1 VISCDVIATAR
12 NKDKMVKCLQLGA
25 DYVVNHRESDWYRK
39 VCVTTNKQGV
49 DVVYEHIDKTI
60 FPQELSLLKM
70 GSTLVSAGATTGY
83 DSSIDLRYL
92 FFRGNKSTGCDAGNQ
107 SRIRRSNT
115 MGK

>member
-1 VISCDVIATAR
+1 MISCDVIATAR

-39 VCVTTNKQGV
+39 VCVITNKQGV

-92 FFRGNKSTGCDAGNQ
+92 FRGNKSTGCNAGNQ
-107 SRIRRSNT
+107 
-115 MGK
+115 G